1 MNKYKAFYNRKEIEI
16 DSDTSYHAQEKA
28 LIQFQKDSR
37 KKVKSWDIT
46 IVLMAVDNK
55 EVIHI
60 ADF

>member
-46 IVLMAVDNK
+46 IVLMAVDDK